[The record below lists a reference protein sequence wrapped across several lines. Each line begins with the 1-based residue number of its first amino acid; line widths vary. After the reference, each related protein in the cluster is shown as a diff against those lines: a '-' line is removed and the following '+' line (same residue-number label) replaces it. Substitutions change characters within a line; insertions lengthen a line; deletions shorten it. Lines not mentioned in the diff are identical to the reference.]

1 MEFAPCD
8 RVSDSLSHSYA
19 PHSHLVGSHPVSV
32 AGTRFARGATHGSF
46 GDRSSGLGLGRM
58 QSRQGGL
65 GGEVQCPEAR
75 RAGGALAVDLRTVEV
90 VALAV
95 VARFGAQIIQMV
107 VGH

>member
-1 MEFAPCD
+1 VRAYQG
-8 RVSDSLSHSYA
+8 VSVRG
-19 PHSHLVGSHPVSV
+19 SHLPERRWSPGEPLHA
-32 AGTRFARGATHGSF
+32 AGRSLTARPAWGF
-46 GDRSSGLGLGRM
+46 GRM
-58 QSRQGGL
+58 QSRLGGL

-95 VARFGAQIIQMV
+95 VARFGAQVFQTV